1 MKNVCFLIGN
11 LNNSGGTER
20 VTSLIANKLC
30 EDNRYNIFILSLWGG
45 QKPFFSLNANI
56 KTYSLYNIKPSFK
69 KQLFPTIKKIRNF
82 VKDNKIDVLIDVDS
96 ILCVFTVPA
105 LMGLTINHI
114 CWEHFN
120 FNANLGVKLRDI
132 GRKLAARYC
141 DYVVTLT
148 TRDKELWEHNLKNI
162 KSLIVPIPNPT
173 PYENIENIPSLQYKT
188 VLAIGRLTYQKG
200 FDLLIEAWASVCKQN
215 DDWTLCIVGSG
226 EDETQLKEY
235 ARVLNVDNRI
245 DFIPATKYVEK
256 YYKSSSFYCLSSRFE
271 GLPMVLLEA
280 QAYGLPIISLDCDT
294 GPSEVI
300 KDSENGFL
308 CKANDV
314 KELGH
319 ILSKCV
325 NHLTVND
332 YEKLHE
338 NALKMHS
345 KFYISNL
352 IEKWYS
358 IL

>member
-1 MKNVCFLIGN
+1 MKNICFLIGN
-11 LNNSGGTER
+11 LNNAGGTER

-30 EDNRYNIFILSLWGG
+30 ESNRYRVTILSLWEGK
-45 QKPFFSLNANI
+45 QPFFPLHKNI
-56 KTYSLYNIKPSFK
+56 VIGSLYDVKPSFK
-69 KQLFPTIKKIRNF
+69 KNFIPTTIKIRNF
-82 VKDNKIDVLIDVDS
+82 VKSNNVNILIDVDS

-105 LMGLTINHI
+105 LIGLTIKHI

-132 GRKLAARYC
+132 GRKLAARHC
-141 DYVVTLT
+141 DYVITLT
-148 TRDKELWEHNLKNI
+148 KRDKDLWEHNLSNI
-162 KSLIVPIPNPT
+162 KAEIIPIPNPT
-173 PYENIENIPSLQYKT
+173 PYESVENTPRLEYKT

-200 FDLLIEAWASVCKQN
+200 FDLLIEAWAIVCKQN

-226 EDETQLKEY
+226 EDEAQLKEY
-235 ARVLNVDNRI
+235 ARVLNVNDRI
-245 DFIPATKYVEK
+245 DFVPATKDVEK

-314 KELGH
+314 EELGH

-338 NALKMHS
+338 NALKMNN
-345 KFYISNL
+345 KFYINIL
-352 IEKWYS
+352 IENWYS

>member
-1 MKNVCFLIGN
+1 MKNICFLIGN
-11 LNNSGGTER
+11 LNNAGGTER

-30 EDNRYNIFILSLWGG
+30 ESNRYRVTILSLWEGK
-45 QKPFFSLNANI
+45 QPFFPLHKNI
-56 KTYSLYNIKPSFK
+56 VIGSLYDVKPSFK
-69 KQLFPTIKKIRNF
+69 KNFIPTTIKIRNF
-82 VKDNKIDVLIDVDS
+82 VKSNNVNILIDVDS

-105 LMGLTINHI
+105 LIGLTIKHI

-148 TRDKELWEHNLKNI
+148 SRDKELWEHNLKNI

-200 FDLLIEAWASVCKQN
+200 FDLLIEAWASVCKKN
-215 DDWTLCIVGSG
+215 DDWTLRIVGSG
-226 EDETQLKEY
+226 EDEILLKEQ
-235 ARVLNVDNRI
+235 ASRLNINNRI
-245 DFIPATKYVEK
+245 DFVPATKDVEK

-332 YEKLHE
+332 YEKLHK

>member
-30 EDNRYNIFILSLWGG
+30 EDNRYNIFILSLWEG

-173 PYENIENIPSLQYKT
+173 PYENIENIPSLEYKT
-188 VLAIGRLTYQKG
+188 VLAMGRLTYQKG
-200 FDLLIEAWASVCKQN
+200 FDLLIEAWANVCKKN
-215 DDWTLCIVGSG
+215 NDWTLRIVGSG
-226 EDETQLKEY
+226 EDEILLREQ
-235 ARVLNVDNRI
+235 ASRLNINNRI
-245 DFIPATKYVEK
+245 DFVPATKDVEK

-280 QAYGLPIISLDCDT
+280 QAYGLPIISFNCDT
-294 GPSEVI
+294 GPAEVI

-325 NHLTVND
+325 NDLTVND

-338 NALKMHS
+338 NALKMNS